1 LTLGTVPWL
10 IHGMY
15 DPVASAGDGA
25 IYIVTAGSLAAGEGY
40 SYLGEPFV
48 IRPPGF
54 PVLLLPVLALAGTD
68 FGALQLYLGAW
79 GALGMLLLFFFYRN
93 ELGRAPALALVAV
106 VWLNPAFREYSNRV
120 MSDVPGLALL
130 FACLLIERWSDSRP
144 SPTREV
150 VLGVAIGLSAYV
162 RFAILLLGPAIAAAR
177 MFSRRGTKPNSGRN
191 RAVHPALAA
200 RLLPVLI
207 LPLVIQLPW
216 AVRNAVVERE
226 IPVEHTLFHSYW
238 VGMWHS
244 DITDPESP
252 TITWEQF
259 TRRVERRIP
268 KVLEA
273 LDGRMHSEKP
283 GWLYP
288 IPALGAIA
296 CWLFVLM
303 RRRRSVDFSMGG
315 LLLLLLAHFAFAPR
329 LALPLYVHLL
339 ACVTHAL
346 RLAFG
351 AALGD
356 RRGELVA
363 ALPLLLI
370 VLIDFE
376 PRANWDE
383 IAQRHEKTERIAR
396 FVERNTTLD
405 NRIGAGRGLGHF
417 LTLSLQ
423 RPVYTLRT
431 GAWHGG
437 VQRALDLIESHCLDT
452 LVLDTEEPSGK
463 QLLPVL
469 SERYGCESIGAE
481 TACLLRIP
489 HQCPES
495 EARHAH

>member
-1 LTLGTVPWL
+1 
-10 IHGMY
+10 
-15 DPVASAGDGA
+15 
-25 IYIVTAGSLAAGEGY
+25 
-40 SYLGEPFV
+40 
-48 IRPPGF
+48 
-54 PVLLLPVLALAGTD
+54 
-68 FGALQLYLGAW
+68 
-79 GALGMLLLFFFYRN
+79 
-93 ELGRAPALALVAV
+93 
-106 VWLNPAFREYSNRV
+106 
-120 MSDVPGLALL
+120 
-130 FACLLIERWSDSRP
+130 
-144 SPTREV
+144 
-150 VLGVAIGLSAYV
+150 
-162 RFAILLLGPAIAAAR
+162 
-177 MFSRRGTKPNSGRN
+177 
-191 RAVHPALAA
+191 
-200 RLLPVLI
+200 
-207 LPLVIQLPW
+207 
-216 AVRNAVVERE
+216 
-226 IPVEHTLFHSYW
+226 
-238 VGMWHS
+238 
-244 DITDPESP
+244 
-252 TITWEQF
+252 
-259 TRRVERRIP
+259 
-268 KVLEA
+268 
-273 LDGRMHSEKP
+273 
-283 GWLYP
+283 
-288 IPALGAIA
+288 
-296 CWLFVLM
+296 M

-431 GAWHGG
+431 GAWH
-437 VQRALDLIESHCLDT
+437 DT